1 MATKPWKLFEFE
13 NGQILAGL
21 TYGDEESSVAL
32 TSTLKYD
39 ENDCTETKTFIFDL
53 AGGLNLDVWQ
63 AVGEKLYYNQHRDD
77 HKPENRLKKGGKAF

>member
-21 TYGDEESSVAL
+21 TYGDEESSVTL

-39 ENDCTETKTFIFDL
+39 DNDCPETKTFIFDVDED
-53 AGGLNLDVWQ
+53 GSYRK
-63 AVGEKLYYNQHRDD
+63 GEKFFEQLSQ
-77 HKPENRLKKGGKAF
+77 ENVLEHFEAKMVVIS